1 MYEKGKQVYE
11 CPSVKEISD
20 YRKAQVDSLW
30 DEVTRFENPH
40 TYYVDLSEE
49 LWELRHTLLN
59 QHSK

>member
-1 MYEKGKQVYE
+1 MKGKLIYE
-11 CPSVKEISD
+11 CPSVNEISD
-20 YRKAQVDSLW
+20 YRKDQVDSLW